1 MKVLVYLP
9 EEKLAPKGGPFAVG
23 YYYYE
28 EMKRRGDNILEF
40 THVDAHY
47 EDVHKKGRFVTSKF
61 PKWFNNAHRTIR
73 HIINRRKYLLRKTVR
88 S

>member
-28 EMKRRGDNILEF
+28 EMKRREIIFWSSLTLMHIMKMF
-40 THVDAHY
+40 
-47 EDVHKKGRFVTSKF
+47 
-61 PKWFNNAHRTIR
+61 IR
-73 HIINRRKYLLRKTVR
+73 KVVL
-88 S
+88 

>member
-47 EDVHKKGRFVTSKF
+47 EDVHKKGV
-61 PKWFNNAHRTIR
+61 
-73 HIINRRKYLLRKTVR
+73 L
-88 S
+88 

>member
-47 EDVHKKGRFVTSKF
+47 EDVHKKGRFC
-61 PKWFNNAHRTIR
+61 NQ
-73 HIINRRKYLLRKTVR
+73 
-88 S
+88 